1 MKYDVLVTS
10 LRDDQAVLDVVSG
23 EVGILYGLQQQLQQQ
38 PNRIHIGTSTIS
50 PAVSTSLAEAHTA
63 HGCSYLAAPVLG
75 NPSVAKLAKL
85 TTFVAG
91 DSKDIERCNR
101 LFNAYCQKI
110 INIGNEHP
118 SANTLKLIANYVLLA
133 LIDLMGQVYALGEK
147 TNIDL
152 HL

>member
-1 MKYDVLVTS
+1 M
-10 LRDDQAVLDVVSG
+10 
-23 EVGILYGLQQQLQQQ
+23 
-38 PNRIHIGTSTIS
+38 STIS
-50 PAVSTSLAEAHTA
+50 PALSTSLAKMHIAHD
-63 HGCSYLAAPVLG
+63 CSYLAAPVLG
-75 NPSVAKLAKL
+75 NPSVASEAKL

-91 DSKDIERCNR
+91 DPKDVERCNR

-110 INIGNEHP
+110 INIGKEHA

-152 HL
+152 QLINQLLGMIFGYPGLQQYSNRIRMRF

>member
-1 MKYDVLVTS
+1 M
-10 LRDDQAVLDVVSG
+10 
-23 EVGILYGLQQQLQQQ
+23 
-38 PNRIHIGTSTIS
+38 
-50 PAVSTSLAEAHTA
+50 HTA

-91 DSKDIERCNR
+91 DSKEIERCNR

-118 SANTLKLIANYVLLA
+118 AANTLKLIANYVLLA
-133 LIDLMGQVYALGEK
+133 LIDLMGQVYTLGEK

-152 HL
+152 QLINQLLGMIFRYPGLQQYSNRIRTLDFDNIGFDLLSALKDVQLVLQTSSDARVPLPYAN